1 MRIKRSLHARKK
13 RKKILKA
20 VKGFRG
26 AISRRY
32 KLAKQHYVRAKWYSF
47 AGRKIKKRDF
57 RSVWITRINIAA
69 RRHGLKYSELIH
81 GLRLANVSI
90 NRKMLSELA
99 LNDPN
104 AFASYVELATQRKGR
119 VEGGQ
124 REDRNQ
130 WKKVRSAG

>member
-1 MRIKRSLHARKK
+1 MRIKRSKHARKK

-32 KLAKQHYVRAKWYSF
+32 KLAKQHYIRAKWYSF

-57 RSVWITRINIAA
+57 RKVWITRINIAA
-69 RRHGLKYSELIH
+69 RKYGLKYSELIH
-81 GLRLANVSI
+81 GLRIANVSI

-99 LNDPN
+99 VNDPN
-104 AFASYVELATQRKGR
+104 AFASYVEIA
-119 VEGGQ
+119 
-124 REDRNQ
+124 
-130 WKKVRSAG
+130 KKHLKNVTA